1 MRQVWLLVLALLL
14 IPNAAIAAEPS
25 IVPGSNI
32 NVVARDARIPVT
44 VTNPTDQDIEVTVMA
59 ASNSFRLE
67 IIENATL
74 IVPARSSAVAE
85 LPIKAIANGP
95 LEISVWLSVE
105 GNQIGDTVIVE
116 VIVNYDI
123 ELFLLVSFGVAMFAL
138 IVIGVIRTTSK
149 LRRQPRE

>member
-1 MRQVWLLVLALLL
+1 MKRVWLLVLALLV
-14 IPNAAIAAEPS
+14 IPNAAMAAEPS

-44 VTNPTDQDIEVTVMA
+44 VANPTNDDIEVTVLA

-67 IIENATL
+67 ILEGATL

-105 GNQIGDTVIVE
+105 GNQIGEPVVVE
-116 VIVNYDI
+116 VNVNYDI

-149 LRRQPRE
+149 LRRQPGE

>member
-95 LEISVWLSVE
+95 LEISVWLSIE

-149 LRRQPRE
+149 LRKQPRE

>member
-1 MRQVWLLVLALLL
+1 MRRVWLLVLAILL
-14 IPNAAIAAEPS
+14 IPNAAVAAEPS

-105 GNQIGDTVIVE
+105 GNQIGDTVVVE

>member
-1 MRQVWLLVLALLL
+1 VRRAWLLVLALLL

-85 LPIKAIANGP
+85 LPIRAIANGP

-105 GNQIGDTVIVE
+105 GNQIGDTVVVE

>member
-1 MRQVWLLVLALLL
+1 VRRVWLLVLALLL

-105 GNQIGDTVIVE
+105 GNQIGDTVVVE

>member
-1 MRQVWLLVLALLL
+1 VRRAWLLVLAILL
-14 IPNAAIAAEPS
+14 IPNAAVAAEPS

-74 IVPARSSAVAE
+74 IIPARSSAVAE

-105 GNQIGDTVIVE
+105 GNQIGDTVVVE

>member
-1 MRQVWLLVLALLL
+1 MRRAWLLVLALLL

-95 LEISVWLSVE
+95 LEISVWLSIE

>member
-1 MRQVWLLVLALLL
+1 MRRVWLLVLALLL

-32 NVVARDARIPVT
+32 NVVDRDARIPVT
-44 VTNPTDQDIEVTVMA
+44 VTNPADQDIEVTVMA

-67 IIENATL
+67 MIENATL

-116 VIVNYDI
+116 VIVNDDI

-149 LRRQPRE
+149 LRKQPRE

>member
-1 MRQVWLLVLALLL
+1 MKRVWLLVLALLV
-14 IPNAAIAAEPS
+14 IPNAAMAAEPS
-25 IVPGSNI
+25 IVPGSKI

-44 VTNPTDQDIEVTVMA
+44 VANPTNDDIEVTVLA

-67 IIENATL
+67 ILEGATL

-105 GNQIGDTVIVE
+105 GNQIGEPVVVE
-116 VIVNYDI
+116 VNVNYDI

-149 LRRQPRE
+149 LRRQPGE

>member
-1 MRQVWLLVLALLL
+1 MRRVWLLVLALLL

-149 LRRQPRE
+149 LRKQPRE

>member
-1 MRQVWLLVLALLL
+1 MRRAWLLVLALLL

-149 LRRQPRE
+149 LRKQPRE

>member
-1 MRQVWLLVLALLL
+1 MRRVWLLVLALLL

-32 NVVARDARIPVT
+32 NVVDRDARIPVT
-44 VTNPTDQDIEVTVMA
+44 VTNPADQDIEVTVMA

-116 VIVNYDI
+116 VIVNDDI

-149 LRRQPRE
+149 LRKQPRE

>member
-1 MRQVWLLVLALLL
+1 MRRAWLLVLALLL

-32 NVVARDARIPVT
+32 NVVARDVRIPVT
-44 VTNPTDQDIEVTVMA
+44 VTNPTDQDMEVTVMA

-67 IIENATL
+67 IIESATL

-85 LPIKAIANGP
+85 LPIRAIANGP
-95 LEISVWLSVE
+95 LEISVWLSIE

-149 LRRQPRE
+149 LRRQPGE

>member
-1 MRQVWLLVLALLL
+1 MRRAWLLVLALLL

-67 IIENATL
+67 IVESATL

-85 LPIKAIANGP
+85 LPIRAIANGP

>member
-1 MRQVWLLVLALLL
+1 MRRAWLLVLALLL

-44 VTNPTDQDIEVTVMA
+44 VTNPTDQDMEVTVMA

-67 IIENATL
+67 IIESATL

-85 LPIKAIANGP
+85 LPIRAIANGP
-95 LEISVWLSVE
+95 LEISVWLSIE

-149 LRRQPRE
+149 LRRQPGE

>member
-1 MRQVWLLVLALLL
+1 VRRAWLLVLALLL

-44 VTNPTDQDIEVTVMA
+44 VANPTDQDIEVTVMA

-67 IIENATL
+67 IIEDATL

-85 LPIKAIANGP
+85 LPIRAIANGP
-95 LEISVWLSVE
+95 LEITVWLS
-105 GNQIGDTVIVE
+105 I
-116 VIVNYDI
+116 
-123 ELFLLVSFGVAMFAL
+123 
-138 IVIGVIRTTSK
+138 
-149 LRRQPRE
+149 

>member
-1 MRQVWLLVLALLL
+1 VKRVWLLVLALLV
-14 IPNAAIAAEPS
+14 IPNAAMAAEPS

-44 VTNPTDQDIEVTVMA
+44 VANPTNDDIEVTVLA

-67 IIENATL
+67 ILEGATL

-105 GNQIGDTVIVE
+105 GNQIGEPVVVE
-116 VIVNYDI
+116 VNVNYDI

-149 LRRQPRE
+149 LRRQPGE

>member
-1 MRQVWLLVLALLL
+1 MRRAWLLVLALLL

-85 LPIKAIANGP
+85 LPIRAIANGP

-105 GNQIGDTVIVE
+105 GNQIGDTVVVE

-149 LRRQPRE
+149 LRRQSRE

>member
-1 MRQVWLLVLALLL
+1 MRRAWLLVLALLL

-44 VTNPTDQDIEVTVMA
+44 VTNPTDQDIEVTVIA

-149 LRRQPRE
+149 LRKQPRE

>member
-1 MRQVWLLVLALLL
+1 MRRVWLLVLALLL

-85 LPIKAIANGP
+85 LPINAIANGP

-105 GNQIGDTVIVE
+105 GNQIGDTVVVE

>member
-1 MRQVWLLVLALLL
+1 VRRAWLLVLALLL

-74 IVPARSSAVAE
+74 VVPARSSAVAE
-85 LPIKAIANGP
+85 LPIRAIANGP

-105 GNQIGDTVIVE
+105 GNQIGDTVVVE

-149 LRRQPRE
+149 LRRQSRE

>member
-1 MRQVWLLVLALLL
+1 MRRVWLLVLALLL

-105 GNQIGDTVIVE
+105 GNQIGDTVVVE

-149 LRRQPRE
+149 LRKQPRE

>member
-1 MRQVWLLVLALLL
+1 ML

-44 VTNPTDQDIEVTVMA
+44 VTNPTDQDMEVTVMA

-67 IIENATL
+67 IIESATL

-85 LPIKAIANGP
+85 LPIRAIANGP
-95 LEISVWLSVE
+95 LEISVWLSIE

-149 LRRQPRE
+149 LRRQPGE

>member
-1 MRQVWLLVLALLL
+1 MRRVWLLVLALLL

>member
-1 MRQVWLLVLALLL
+1 VRRAWLLVLAILL
-14 IPNAAIAAEPS
+14 IPNAAVAAEPS

-67 IIENATL
+67 IVESATL

-85 LPIKAIANGP
+85 LPIRAIANGP

>member
-1 MRQVWLLVLALLL
+1 MRRVWLLVLALLL

-74 IVPARSSAVAE
+74 IVPARSSAAAE

-105 GNQIGDTVIVE
+105 GNQIGDTVVVE

>member
-1 MRQVWLLVLALLL
+1 VRRAWLLVLALLL

-44 VTNPTDQDIEVTVMA
+44 VTNPTDQDMEVTVMA

-67 IIENATL
+67 IIESATL

-95 LEISVWLSVE
+95 LEISVWLSIE

-149 LRRQPRE
+149 LRKQPRE

>member
-1 MRQVWLLVLALLL
+1 MRRAWLLVLALLL

-44 VTNPTDQDIEVTVMA
+44 VTNPTDQDMEVTVMA

-67 IIENATL
+67 IIESATL

-95 LEISVWLSVE
+95 LEISVWLSIE

-149 LRRQPRE
+149 LRKQPRK

>member
-1 MRQVWLLVLALLL
+1 MRRAWLLVLALLL

-44 VTNPTDQDIEVTVMA
+44 VTNPTDQDMEVTVMA

-67 IIENATL
+67 IIESATL

-95 LEISVWLSVE
+95 LEISVWLSIE

-149 LRRQPRE
+149 LRKQPRE

>member
-1 MRQVWLLVLALLL
+1 MRRAWLLVLALLL

-74 IVPARSSAVAE
+74 IIPARSSAVAE

-105 GNQIGDTVIVE
+105 GNQIGDTVVVE

>member
-1 MRQVWLLVLALLL
+1 MRRAWLLVLALLL

-67 IIENATL
+67 IVESATL

-85 LPIKAIANGP
+85 LPIRAIANGP
-95 LEISVWLSVE
+95 LEISVWLSIE

-149 LRRQPRE
+149 LRKQPRE